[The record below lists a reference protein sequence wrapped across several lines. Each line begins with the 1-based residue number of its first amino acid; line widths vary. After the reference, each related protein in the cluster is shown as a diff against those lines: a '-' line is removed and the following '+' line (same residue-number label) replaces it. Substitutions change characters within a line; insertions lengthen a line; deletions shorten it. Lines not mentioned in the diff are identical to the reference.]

1 MLRKKLDQEQQSYR
15 DAVKAWEASQNQLR
29 SQVEEVRAAEAAAQA
44 RFDSSRWAKGLG
56 REY

>member
-44 RFDSSRWAKGLG
+44 RFDSSR
-56 REY
+56 